1 MRFKALYLKERS
13 FGLTEY
19 QDAIWTVMNQLK
31 VDLDKIKKKESKFHP
46 TWKYTNEKNKENE
59 MNSVK
64 NKIKF
69 YDYRLKNSKAVD
81 DKTLKLWM
89 TEFHKEYRYW

>member
-19 QDAIWTVMNQLK
+19 QDAIWAVMNQLK

-46 TWKYTNEKNKENE
+46 TWKYTNE
-59 MNSVK
+59 K